1 MKRLMTTLCAAA
13 ALAMIIA
20 APAGAQSAAQLEAN
34 KKIAMEFF
42 RPGITPMERYNLLH
56 DGYIQHNP
64 AFKKFADDN
73 KISYKEGVLKMMSA
87 NAARAGGAGAR
98 GAGPTPPPTNAT
110 YLVMAE
116 GDLVTVLQQRN
127 VQDPTAPPGTW
138 YQQYWFDTFRIR
150 DGKLYEHWDGAVIN
164 PPAPAAGRGTG
175 Q

>member
-1 MKRLMTTLCAAA
+1 MTNLKTLVCAAA
-13 ALAMIIA
+13 AFALLAA
-20 APAGAQSAAQLEAN
+20 GPALAQSAAQLEAN

-42 RPGITPMERYNLLH
+42 RPGITAMERYNLLH

-73 KISYKEGVLKMMSA
+73 KISYKEGFLKMRSA
-87 NAARAGGAGAR
+87 NMARQGGGGAR
-98 GAGPTPPPTNAT
+98 GAGPTPPPNNAT

-116 GDLVTVLQQRN
+116 GDLVTVLQERN
-127 VQDPTAPPGTW
+127 IQDPTAAPGTW
-138 YQQYWFDTFRIR
+138 YKQYWFDTFRIR

-164 PPAPAAGRGTG
+164 PPAPAGRGTG

>member
-1 MKRLMTTLCAAA
+1 MRKTIGGLCAAGA
-13 ALAMIIA
+13 AILLTA
-20 APAGAQSAAQLEAN
+20 APAVAQSAAQLEAN

-42 RPGITPMERYNLLH
+42 RPGITAMERYNLLH

-73 KISYKEGVLKMMSA
+73 KISYKEGFLKMMSA
-87 NAARAGGAGAR
+87 NMARQGGAVAR
-98 GAGPTPPPTNAT
+98 GSGPAPPPNNPT

-116 GDLVTVLQQRN
+116 RDLVTVLQERN

-138 YQQYWFDTFRIR
+138 YKQYWFDTFRIR
-150 DGKLYEHWDGAVIN
+150 DGKLYEHWDGAVLN

>member
-1 MKRLMTTLCAAA
+1 MLCVL
-13 ALAMIIA
+13 LAGS
-20 APAGAQSAAQLEAN
+20 PAFAQSAAQLEAN

-42 RPGITPMERYNLLH
+42 RQGITAQERYNLLH

-73 KISYKEGVLKMMSA
+73 KISYKEGFLKMMSA
-87 NAARAGGAGAR
+87 NMARAGGAGAGR
-98 GAGPTPPPTNAT
+98 GAGPQPPPTNAT

-127 VQDPTAPPGTW
+127 LQDPTAPPGTF

-150 DGKLYEHWDGAVIN
+150 DGKLYEHWDGAVIA
-164 PPAPAAGRGTG
+164 PPAPAGRGG

>member
-1 MKRLMTTLCAAA
+1 MKKLMVAACAAA
-13 ALAMIIA
+13 WLVGTP
-20 APAGAQSAAQLEAN
+20 APAAAQSNAQLEAN

-42 RPGITPMERYNLLH
+42 RPGITPQERYNLLH
-56 DGYIQHNP
+56 DDYIQHNP

-73 KISYKEGVLKMMSA
+73 KLSYKEGFLKMMGA
-87 NAARAGGAGAR
+87 NMARQGGAGAR

-110 YLVMAE
+110 YMVMAE
-116 GDLVTVLQQRN
+116 GDLVTILQERN
-127 VQDPTAPPGTW
+127 LQDPTAPPGTW
-138 YQQYWFDTFRIR
+138 YKQYWFDTFRIR

>member
-1 MKRLMTTLCAAA
+1 MLCVL
-13 ALAMIIA
+13 LAVS
-20 APAGAQSAAQLEAN
+20 PAFAQSAAQLEAN

-42 RPGITPMERYNLLH
+42 RQGITAQERYNLLH
-56 DGYIQHNP
+56 DGYVQHNP

-73 KISYKEGVLKMMSA
+73 KISYKEGFLKMMSA
-87 NAARAGGAGAR
+87 NMARAGGAGAGR
-98 GAGPTPPPTNAT
+98 GAGPQPPPTNAT

-127 VQDPTAPPGTW
+127 LQDPTAPPGTF

-150 DGKLYEHWDGAVIN
+150 DGKLYEHWDGAVIA
-164 PPAPAAGRGTG
+164 PPAPAGRGG

>member
-1 MKRLMTTLCAAA
+1 MPALIRMFVATAAV
-13 ALAMIIA
+13 ALLAA
-20 APAGAQSAAQLEAN
+20 APAAAQSAAQLDAN

-42 RPGITPMERYNLLH
+42 RPGITAMERYNLLH
-56 DGYIQHNP
+56 DNYIQHNP

-73 KISYKEGVLKMMSA
+73 KISYKEGFLKMMGA
-87 NAARAGGAGAR
+87 NMARAGGAGGR

-127 VQDPTAPPGTW
+127 LQDPTAAPGTW
-138 YQQYWFDTFRIR
+138 YQQYWFDTFRIK
-150 DGKLYEHWDGAVIN
+150 DGKLYEHWDGAVIA